1 MDLVWKLLK
10 QHLSKLQFTGFFL
23 ANLLGMTIVLL
34 GIQFYNDAT
43 KVFDGKEGFLKED
56 YFIVSK
62 KVSTLSNT
70 IFKQSTAFSADELE
84 QMKEQTFVEKVGVFT
99 PSSFKVRAGL
109 NLMGISQMSTD
120 MFFESVP
127 DEFVDTDPKKWKY
140 REGDHFIPIILPRDY
155 LDLYNFGFAQ
165 SKNLPTISEGVA
177 TSVTLDI
184 NIRGNGRVDHFDG
197 RIVGFTNRLNT
208 LLVPQGFMDWA
219 NKTYAPGKKVENSR
233 VILKVGNPA
242 DQNLAKYLQAH
253 HYQTDNSKLN
263 SSKTAFVLRMVLG
276 IVTTVGIVICLL
288 AFYILMLSI
297 YLLIQKNSSKL
308 EDLMLLGYS
317 PADAARPYQ
326 KLSLA
331 LNAAVFLLAI
341 VVVLLIRST
350 YTVKI
355 GSYFPNYESAS
366 ITATLL
372 AGLGLLALVAVFNHM
387 LIARKMTKIWGQKKQ
402 TT

>member
-10 QHLSKLQFTGFFL
+10 QHISKLQFTGFFL

-43 KVFDGKEGFLKED
+43 KVFDGKEGFMKED

-99 PSSFKVRAGL
+99 PSGFKVRAGL

-127 DEFVDTDPKKWKY
+127 DEFVDTDPNKWQF

-208 LLVPQGFMDWA
+208 LLVPQDFMNWA

-242 DQNLAKYLQAH
+242 DQNLAKYLQDH
-253 HYQTDNSKLN
+253 RYQTDNSKLK

-297 YLLIQKNSSKL
+297 YLLVQKNADKL
-308 EDLMLLGYS
+308 ENLLLIGYS
-317 PADAARPYQ
+317 PSRVARPYQ
-326 KLSLA
+326 WLTIGLNVLVLVIA
-331 LNAAVFLLAI
+331 LVILFFLRRYYMEIINTLFPQTSTSGLLPAIVTGGTLFLLVSILNIFAI
-341 VVVLLIRST
+341 RRKVM
-350 YTVKI
+350 
-355 GSYFPNYESAS
+355 S
-366 ITATLL
+366 IWK
-372 AGLGLLALVAVFNHM
+372 
-387 LIARKMTKIWGQKKQ
+387 RKD
-402 TT
+402 